1 MTVRAI
7 AAEADKAPEVP
18 LMEIVDVPVAAVPL
32 AFKVRV
38 NALPP
43 AEVSGL
49 NVAVTPLGKPDAVR
63 LTPPTS
69 PF

>member
-1 MTVRAI
+1 
-7 AAEADKAPEVP
+7 
-18 LMEIVDVPVAAVPL
+18 MEIVDVPVAAVPL